1 MTRKP
6 ARSTEAAGED
16 QAAEA
21 RSAYDADTVYEVT
34 LLRVARW
41 QGLELSP
48 AHAHQLKGKVCA
60 AIAGDIADARP
71 V

>member
-16 QAAEA
+16 QRPDAGG
-21 RSAYDADTVYEVT
+21 AYDAETVYEVT

-48 AHAHQLKGKVCA
+48 AHSHQLKGKVCA